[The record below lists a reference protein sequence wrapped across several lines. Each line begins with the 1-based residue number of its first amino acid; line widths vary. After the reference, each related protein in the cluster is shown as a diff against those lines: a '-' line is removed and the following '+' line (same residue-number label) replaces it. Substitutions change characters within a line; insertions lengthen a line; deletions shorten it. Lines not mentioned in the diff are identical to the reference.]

1 MRENIT
7 TFTYTSCANDRL
19 SEKDLQVRQQQVQ
32 IENLEGKLKEQMRID
47 SKEVSNAQINM

>member
-7 TFTYTSCANDRL
+7 TFTYLCYNDRL